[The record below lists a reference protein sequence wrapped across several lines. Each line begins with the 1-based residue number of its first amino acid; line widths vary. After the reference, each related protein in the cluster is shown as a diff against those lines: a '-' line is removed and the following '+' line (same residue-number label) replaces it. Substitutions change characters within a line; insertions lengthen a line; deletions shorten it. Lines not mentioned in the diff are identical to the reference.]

1 MTLSVAVNGE
11 VVEQFSG
18 VASLASGRPTSL
30 VIGDFHRSGEE
41 TRFHWSVANV
51 NIFSA
56 PVSLYQFT
64 HFSKDLCRVSG
75 DVHKPDKYPHPP

>member
-18 VASLASGRPTSL
+18 VSSMASGRPTSL
-30 VIGDFHRSGEE
+30 VIGDFFRSGEK
-41 TRFHWSVANV
+41 TRFHWSVTNV
-51 NIFSA
+51 NIFTA

-75 DVHKPDKYPHPP
+75 DGHKPDR